1 MSSGGNIVNIVVQK
15 FGGTSV
21 STEETRRQVIEKVK
35 NAINEGLSPVVVVS
49 AMGRKGQP
57 YATDTL
63 LSLIGDNFKKPIP
76 HADSPL
82 FALINIYDSTAR
94 THF

>member
-1 MSSGGNIVNIVVQK
+1 MKILIQK

-21 STEETRRQVIEKVK
+21 STAERRSLVVDKIVK
-35 NAINEGLSPVVVVS
+35 AKKAGYYPVVVVS

-63 LSLIGDNFKKPIP
+63 RSLVGEDFLDKNTLA
-76 HADSPL
+76 ADL
-82 FALINIYDSTAR
+82 LMGCGELISTVVYEFR
-94 THF
+94 TF

>member
-1 MSSGGNIVNIVVQK
+1 MSSGGSIVNIVVQK

-63 LSLIGDNFKKPIP
+63 LSLIGDNFKNSNKL
-76 HADSPL
+76 A
-82 FALINIYDSTAR
+82 
-94 THF
+94 

>member
-1 MSSGGNIVNIVVQK
+1 MSSGGSIVNIVVQK

-63 LSLIGDNFKKPIP
+63 LSLIGDNFKNSNKLAQDLLMCCGEMISSVFMSN
-76 HADSPL
+76 D
-82 FALINIYDSTAR
+82 
-94 THF
+94 